1 MSTPVIIVGNGIS
14 RKGINLRLYKRKGY
28 RLYGCNR
35 AYEDLKFDRLFCT
48 DLGMTKEIVESNYH
62 GRIVVRPGNTE
73 VRDERIEIFDADTKY
88 WEGRNRRGVVCTG
101 TRAVLYALE
110 KGYEPYLLG
119 FDLYDPGDKKLIRP
133 SQVEN
138 IYAGTKFYDVTR
150 KAVRIETAK
159 RFGEQLEKYYNSL
172 WRVTTPHTASI
183 DTTREIPMQ
192 EFLSRAAAGYL

>member
-1 MSTPVIIVGNGIS
+1 
-14 RKGINLRLYKRKGY
+14 
-28 RLYGCNR
+28 
-35 AYEDLKFDRLFCT
+35 
-48 DLGMTKEIVESNYH
+48 MTKEIVESNYS
-62 GRIVVRPGNTE
+62 GRIVTRPGSTE
-73 VRDERIEIFDADTKY
+73 MRDERIEIFDADTKY
-88 WEGRNRRGVVCTG
+88 WEGKNRRGVICTG

-110 KGYEPYLLG
+110 EGYEPYLLG

-150 KAVRIETAK
+150 KSVRIETAK
-159 RFGEQLEKYYNSL
+159 RFGEQLEKYYDEL